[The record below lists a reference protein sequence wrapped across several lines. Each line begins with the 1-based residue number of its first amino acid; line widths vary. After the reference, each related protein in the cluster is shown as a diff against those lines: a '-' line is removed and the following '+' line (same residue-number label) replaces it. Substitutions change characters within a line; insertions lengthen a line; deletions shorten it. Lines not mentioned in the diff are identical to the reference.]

1 MHELNQKQ
9 TEPNFHLRNRFQN
22 LATKLLITFQTP
34 DRKFKKTFLIKPC
47 RIKICYPFFI
57 HAEEKKCFCTHQ
69 SFEIASS
76 LSSNFHSRSAPF
88 NLQRFVNLVF
98 FVFLPVRKASHVS
111 FSDIYSRQD
120 GSAKNETRLA
130 DGEYRA
136 CNKVVTEYY

>member
-1 MHELNQKQ
+1 MHELNQK
-9 TEPNFHLRNRFQN
+9 PNFHLRNRFQN

-47 RIKICYPFFI
+47 RIKICYPIFI

-98 FVFLPVRKASHVS
+98 LCLCLCEKRVTFH
-111 FSDIYSRQD
+111 
-120 GSAKNETRLA
+120 LA
-130 DGEYRA
+130 IFTVGKMDLLRMKRG
-136 CNKVVTEYY
+136 